1 MESNMYIGSVG
12 EVKISDE
19 VVASIADIAAKEV
32 NGVIGLSGGLTDII
46 GKRHGSKGIKLE
58 IEDKVVKMDLF
69 LNIEYG
75 IRIPDVAWKIQ
86 ENVKRSIE
94 TMTGMTVSTIDI
106 HIQGIQTPKAE
117 NHDKHDKH
125 DKHDDKHEKGE
136 KHKEE
141 HSEAQ

>member
-117 NHDKHDKH
+117 NHDN
-125 DKHDDKHEKGE
+125 HEKGE
-136 KHKEE
+136 K
-141 HSEAQ
+141 QI

>member
-117 NHDKHDKH
+117 NHDNHDKHDKH
-125 DKHDDKHEKGE
+125 DKHEKDE

>member
-12 EVKISDE
+12 EVKISEE
-19 VVASIADIAAKEV
+19 VVAIIADIAAREI

-94 TMTGMTVSTIDI
+94 TMTGMTVYTIDI

>member
-32 NGVIGLSGGLTDII
+32 SGVIGLSGGLTDII

-125 DKHDDKHEKGE
+125 DKHEKGE